1 MVYQNSSELYVL
13 LQSTNVLTQQ
23 TLHTLLKIFTPL
35 ITHKVKKLSQVL
47 SQVKLSTTVLQK
59 YQILLSFVITLFT
72 VIVELK
78 HRRHI
83 TSTSLLILTIS

>member
-1 MVYQNSSELYVL
+1 MVYQNSSELDVL

-23 TLHTLLKIFTPL
+23 PLHTLLEIFTTL
-35 ITHKVKKLSQVL
+35 LTHKAEKLSQVL
-47 SQVKLSTTVLQK
+47 SQIELSTTVLQE

-83 TSTSLLILTIS
+83 TSTSLLILTVS